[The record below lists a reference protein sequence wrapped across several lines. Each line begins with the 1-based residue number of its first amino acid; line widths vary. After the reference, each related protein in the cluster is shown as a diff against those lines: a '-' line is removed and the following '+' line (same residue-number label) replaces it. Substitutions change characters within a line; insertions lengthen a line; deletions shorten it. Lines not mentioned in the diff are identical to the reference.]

1 MDVSG
6 LFLRRVLWPLCI
18 VLGLGACASRH
29 DTDPMMVN
37 VVGIDTLPGDDL
49 ELRLAVKL
57 RVQNPNDAPVQYRG
71 VALNLDVNGRPFATG
86 VSKRAGEI
94 GGYSEQ
100 VISVPM
106 SVSAFSML
114 RQALAVNDLLSL
126 EGLPYSLRGKLADGL
141 FGTTHFHDEGV
152 LNFKGP
158 TPP

>member
-1 MDVSG
+1 
-6 LFLRRVLWPLCI
+6 
-18 VLGLGACASRH
+18 
-29 DTDPMMVN
+29 MMVN

-86 VSKRAGEI
+86 VSKRTGAI

-141 FGTTHFHDEGV
+141 FGTTRFHDEGI
-152 LNFKGP
+152 LDFKGP